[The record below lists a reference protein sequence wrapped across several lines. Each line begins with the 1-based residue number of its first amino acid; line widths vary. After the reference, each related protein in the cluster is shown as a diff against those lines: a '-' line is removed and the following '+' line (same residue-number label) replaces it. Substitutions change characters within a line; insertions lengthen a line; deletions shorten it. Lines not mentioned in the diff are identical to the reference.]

1 MTRRPCP
8 VTQSAIARALRAA
21 KQEGA
26 RAVRI
31 EPDGT
36 IWIVPQLD
44 AKWGTGENPQIVKE
58 RLAEQRDAVL

>member
-1 MTRRPCP
+1 MPRRSCP

-26 RAVRI
+26 GAVRI

-36 IWIVPQLD
+36 IWIVPQMD
-44 AKWGTGENPQIVKE
+44 AKWGTGENPQLAKE
-58 RLAEQRDAVL
+58 RLAERREAVL